1 MSKYILCLDQGTT
14 GSTACILNKRG
25 EIVAQADE
33 DFRQIYPQAGWVEH
47 DPKDIWKSVT
57 NTVQKAMQKASIQ
70 SQDLAAIGITNQR
83 ETVIV
88 WDRKTGEPIYNAIV
102 WQCRRTAD
110 FCDKIKK
117 DKKNVQLIRR
127 KTGLVI
133 DPYFSASKIRWIL
146 NHVPGAL
153 KRAHA
158 GELAVGTIDTYL
170 CWKLTNGEVHAT
182 DVSNASRTQLM
193 NIHTGNW
200 DADLLKIFGIPEQ
213 VLPGIFP
220 SSGLFGVTRN
230 NAAIGGG
237 IPISGIA
244 GDQQAALFG
253 QACFDVGTA
262 KCTYGT
268 GSFILMNTGNKAV
281 PSKSGL
287 LTTVAWQLS
296 GEKKLTYALEG
307 SVFVCGAAVQWLRDG
322 LGFIKSSEE
331 IELMARGVSST
342 DGVEFVPALTGL
354 GAPHWDP
361 HARGTIVGL
370 TRGTTRAHIARATLE
385 AMALQNCDLLS
396 AMTKD
401 SEKKLKILKVDGG
414 ASANNMLMQLQ
425 SDYLN
430 TLIERPKRIETT
442 SMGAGFLAGLGVG
455 FWKSLDEIRDIWA
468 LDHSFVPTLKSK
480 DRQQR
485 FDRWA
490 RAIKAC
496 RKFAEL

>member
-296 GEKKLTYALEG
+296 GEKKTNICFG
-307 SVFVCGAAVQWLRDG
+307 RKCLRLRCSCSMVARWIG
-322 LGFIKSSEE
+322 L
-331 IELMARGVSST
+331 
-342 DGVEFVPALTGL
+342 
-354 GAPHWDP
+354 
-361 HARGTIVGL
+361 
-370 TRGTTRAHIARATLE
+370 
-385 AMALQNCDLLS
+385 
-396 AMTKD
+396 
-401 SEKKLKILKVDGG
+401 
-414 ASANNMLMQLQ
+414 
-425 SDYLN
+425 Y
-430 TLIERPKRIETT
+430 
-442 SMGAGFLAGLGVG
+442 
-455 FWKSLDEIRDIWA
+455 
-468 LDHSFVPTLKSK
+468 
-480 DRQQR
+480 
-485 FDRWA
+485 
-490 RAIKAC
+490 
-496 RKFAEL
+496 